1 MDLLPAVLINGVVL
15 GLIYALVAVGF
26 SVIYGVARVFV
37 FCHGS
42 IYMLGAICG
51 FYFVS
56 RLGVA
61 YPLALIIAMLGTG
74 AIGLLVERIIRPK
87 RDEPLAAFLIVF
99 GIGMIIDNAMLHIVG
114 EAPHGVARQVPG
126 VIHIFGATITLE
138 RLAVILAAIVIIL
151 TLHYLNKQTKMGLGI
166 RALAQNNDAALL
178 QGIDVNRSMETTFF
192 VAFAVAGAAGIL
204 VAPLFYVDVFLGT
217 PAIIRTLLVV
227 VIGGLG
233 SFPGAIAGGV
243 LLGLLESFGDT
254 YLGGIGPLLGFLAV
268 IVVLLVRPQGLLGH
282 ERE

>member
-1 MDLLPAVLINGVVL
+1 MDLLPAVLINGAVL

-56 RLGVA
+56 KLGVA
-61 YPLALIIAMLGTG
+61 YP
-74 AIGLLVERIIRPK
+74 LVERIIRPK

-114 EAPHGVARQVPG
+114 ESPHGVARQVPG
-126 VIHIFGATITLE
+126 VIHIYGVTITLE
-138 RLAVILAAIVIIL
+138 RLAVILAAIIIIL
-151 TLHYLNKQTKMGLGI
+151 TLHYLNKRTKMGLGI
-166 RALAQNNDAALL
+166 RALAQNSDAALL
-178 QGIDVNRSMETTFF
+178 QGINVNRSMETTFF

-217 PAIIRTLLVV
+217 PAIIKTLLVV

-254 YLGGIGPLLGFLAV
+254 YLGGIGALLGFMAV
-268 IVVLLVRPQGLLGH
+268 VVVLLVRPQGLLGH